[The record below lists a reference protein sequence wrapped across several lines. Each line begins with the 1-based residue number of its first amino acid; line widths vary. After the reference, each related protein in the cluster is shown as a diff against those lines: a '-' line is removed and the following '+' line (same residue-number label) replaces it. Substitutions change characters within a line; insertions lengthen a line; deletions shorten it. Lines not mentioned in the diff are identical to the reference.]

1 MNIPHSYFDVRVGD
15 AFLFKIDFYSF
26 IFCFFLRKCEGDS
39 MFIRIF
45 AAELRREVVQVIVL

>member
-26 IFCFFLRKCEGDS
+26 SFCFFLRKCVGDS
-39 MFIRIF
+39 KFIRIF
-45 AAELRREVVQVIVL
+45 AGGYIKQHQKLL